1 MGKMRVLWVT
11 ASPLGPAARILNMQ
25 NAGTSGGWI
34 QTIYEEIS
42 RDEIELSFLCFSKK
56 VKEGRVIHNTS
67 DEGENAY
74 CLNMPE
80 MSFGIKPSPKM
91 LHQISD
97 TIQEIK
103 PDSVS

>member
-56 VKEGRVIHNTS
+56 VKEGRVIHSTS
-67 DEGENAY
+67 DEGRKCILFEYARNVFW
-74 CLNMPE
+74 NQT
-80 MSFGIKPSPKM
+80 FPKNV
-91 LHQISD
+91 HQISD
-97 TIQEIK
+97 I
-103 PDSVS
+103 SRN

>member
-42 RDEIELSFLCFSKK
+42 RDEIELS
-56 VKEGRVIHNTS
+56 
-67 DEGENAY
+67 
-74 CLNMPE
+74 
-80 MSFGIKPSPKM
+80 
-91 LHQISD
+91 
-97 TIQEIK
+97 
-103 PDSVS
+103 